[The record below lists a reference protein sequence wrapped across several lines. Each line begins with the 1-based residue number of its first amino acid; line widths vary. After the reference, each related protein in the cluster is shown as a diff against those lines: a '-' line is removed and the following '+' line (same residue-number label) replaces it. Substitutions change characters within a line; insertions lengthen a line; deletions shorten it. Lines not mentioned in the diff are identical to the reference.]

1 MAVSEIAERTATSY
15 QSAANN
21 IAPLVA
27 AGVARE
33 MGSHPKL
40 IVFEEVLEAL
50 RVE

>member
-1 MAVSEIAERTATSY
+1 MTVSEIGERAGTSY
-15 QSAANN
+15 QLAANN

-27 AGVARE
+27 SGVARE